1 MIRRPPRST
10 RTDTLFPYTTLVRS
24 LRGIGARRFPIA
36 EIGADQPYEFRGITV
51 ADDDHHRADGPIT
64 TIVKRL
70 HRRRA
75 RRIQRRDRYNPRVV
89 AEQLAGEQ
97 MLGRRLGAPLLGALV
112 SPTFG
117 GNDDGFG
124 SPQRVPPTAAAQHP

>member
-36 EIGADQPYEFRGITV
+36 EIGADQPYEFLGITV
-51 ADDDHHRADGPIT
+51 ADDDHHRAVGPIP

-75 RRIQRRDRYNPRVV
+75 RRIQRRDSSNRRAV

-97 MLGRRLGAPLLGALV
+97 MLGRHVGDPYLDRQSPRLKP
-112 SPTFG
+112 
-117 GNDDGFG
+117 
-124 SPQRVPPTAAAQHP
+124 RH